1 MENKIKKMCYRKKKG
16 KNHVTISPKYV
27 FEWGKKGT

>member
-1 MENKIKKMCYRKKKG
+1 MEKKKE
-16 KNHVTISPKYV
+16 KSVIEKKRKQKHVTISPKYV